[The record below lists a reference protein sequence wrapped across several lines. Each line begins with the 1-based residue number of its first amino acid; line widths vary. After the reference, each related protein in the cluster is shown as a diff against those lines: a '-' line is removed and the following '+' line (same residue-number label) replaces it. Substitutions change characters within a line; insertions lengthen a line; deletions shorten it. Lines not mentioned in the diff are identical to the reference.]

1 MPGPLVPREVPG
13 LHFPRHFALT
23 LSLAGVADPA
33 GGLRG
38 GRSEAV
44 LAGAPVRG
52 PWGHPH
58 LHAWPGGHRG
68 ACLVVT
74 VMGGCVLCVRL
85 QCLMVA
91 VTSGDLRPDCGTS
104 GRTGECAR
112 LGRAA
117 HLLPTAFRPPGQ
129 NLPEGAAARTSVCPG
144 PSPLGPPEFSQ
155 SRREQELLF
164 WQGWGMMLPWVQ
176 GVFAT

>member
-1 MPGPLVPREVPG
+1 M
-13 LHFPRHFALT
+13 
-23 LSLAGVADPA
+23 SLAGVADPA

-68 ACLVVT
+68 GCLVMT
-74 VMGGCVLCVRL
+74 VMNRCILCVRI
-85 QCLMVA
+85 QCLMVT

-112 LGRAA
+112 LGCAA
-117 HLLPTAFRPPGQ
+117 HLLPAAFRPPGQ
-129 NLPEGAAARTSVCPG
+129 NLPEGAAARTSVLGPHLGVLLGSHKGGHERVGVTFLAGVGHAASSGSGALCYLKVNSF
-144 PSPLGPPEFSQ
+144 PSPYILA
-155 SRREQELLF
+155 RL
-164 WQGWGMMLPWVQ
+164 
-176 GVFAT
+176 